1 MANKPKLMVVDNE
14 IDICNFV
21 KSFFEMRGFEVSTA
35 LNGDDALSKTSRE
48 NPDIIILDVMM
59 RTDNEGIEFLPKL
72 KAALPSVKVIMI
84 TGVDDENTIK
94 EAKRLGAD
102 DYITKPLM
110 LEYLENTV
118 IGKIEKLKK

>member
-21 KSFFEMRGFEVSTA
+21 KSFFEMRGFEVATA
-35 LNGDDALSKTSRE
+35 LNGDDALKKVSHE
-48 NPDIIILDVMM
+48 QPDIIILDVMM
-59 RTDNEGIEFLPKL
+59 RTDDEGIVFLPKL
-72 KAALPSVKVIMI
+72 KEARPTAKILMV
-84 TGVDDENTIK
+84 TGVEDDKIIN

-110 LEYLENTV
+110 LEYLETTV
-118 IGKIEKLKK
+118 MGKIAKLKK